1 MGDGALIQN
10 QSEEGVMNPAK
21 FVVAAV
27 ALSISTVVLSAGG
40 HHGAHGEGVNIGK
53 AGKAS
58 EADRTITVQM
68 HDNYYEPES
77 IAVKPGETVRFVVE
91 NKGSL
96 VHEFNIGTA
105 ATHEAHQEEMMM
117 MVNHGVIDGGTIHHD
132 MMEMDMGN
140 GHSMKHD
147 DPNSV
152 LLEPGKSQ
160 ELVWTFAESGTIE
173 FACNVPGHYQAGM
186 YGEVVFD

>member
-1 MGDGALIQN
+1 
-10 QSEEGVMNPAK
+10 MNPAK

-27 ALSISTVVLSAGG
+27 ALSVSSFVFAAGG
-40 HHGAHGEGVNIGK
+40 HHGAHGEGVNIG
-53 AGKAS
+53 AVGKTS
-58 EADRTITVQM
+58 DTDRTITVQM

-77 IAVKPGETVRFVVE
+77 IAVKPGETVRFLVE

-117 MVNHGVIDGGTIHHD
+117 MVNHGVIDGGTIHYD
-132 MMEMDMGN
+132 MMDMGN